1 MNKLENKNKKIFL
14 SSRIKDFLWM
24 GVLAL
29 LLFSVAFVVFRADDD
44 TNIANTS
51 QMSEVEQK
59 VARILQ
65 EIDGVGDASVIVC
78 EDENSLKNVVVVCEG
93 ANNLRVVMDIRE
105 VVSAALNTQ
114 PKLVKI
120 YLKKD

>member
-1 MNKLENKNKKIFL
+1 MNKLENKKFFL
-14 SSRIKDFLWM
+14 SSRIKDVLWM
-24 GVLAL
+24 GTLAL
-29 LLFSVAFVVFRADDD
+29 LLFSVAFVVFCADDD
-44 TNIANTS
+44 VDIANTA
-51 QMSEVEQK
+51 QMTEVEQK

-65 EIDGVGDASVIVC
+65 EIDGVGEASVIVC
-78 EDENSLKNVVVVCEG
+78 EDENSLRNVVVVCEG
-93 ANNLRVVMDIRE
+93 ANNLRVVMEVRE

>member
-1 MNKLENKNKKIFL
+1 MNKLENKKLLL
-14 SSRIKDFLWM
+14 SGRIKDVLWM
-24 GVLAL
+24 GMLAL

-44 TNIANTS
+44 VDIANTT
-51 QMSEVEQK
+51 QMTEVEQK

-65 EIDGVGDASVIVC
+65 EIEGVGEASVIVC
-78 EDENSLKNVVVVCEG
+78 EDENNLKNVVVVCEG
-93 ANNLRVVMDIRE
+93 ANNLRVVMDVRE